1 MEEYYIGVDLG
12 TTGIKTVL
20 YDHCGREI
28 GSESE
33 EIPLITPAPGWAEQS
48 PECWYEIP
56 CRLIKKLT
64 GQISG
69 GRVAGDNR
77 HTCRQG
83 RKTARQRDKLA

>member
-56 CRLIKKLT
+56 CRLIKKLNF
-64 GQISG
+64 
-69 GRVAGDNR
+69 VAGDNS